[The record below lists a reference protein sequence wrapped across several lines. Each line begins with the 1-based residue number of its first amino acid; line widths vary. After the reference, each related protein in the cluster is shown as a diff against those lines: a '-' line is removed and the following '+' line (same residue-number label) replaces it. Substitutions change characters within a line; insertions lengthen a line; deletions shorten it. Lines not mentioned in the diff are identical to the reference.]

1 MKTKV
6 CSRCKAEKPMSEFS
20 PRPER
25 AGGLAVRPKC
35 KLCNVLVTKE
45 WRKKKKEFD
54 PEGYKSMLKRHRLN
68 CDPERVKETKDASY
82 RRCFDR
88 EPWKFRAKSRAW
100 WEKNKEKARKSVR
113 EWGKRNPLKRR
124 EACLRRKARMKGVPI
139 EAVDREKVFR
149 RDGGRCQMCKKEV
162 DKTAL
167 RGWHLDHIV
176 PLYFG
181 GEHSMANV
189 RVLCP
194 TCNLSKGHRILPS
207 GAPSEQLS
215 FWG

>member
-1 MKTKV
+1 MKKKV
-6 CSRCKAEKPMSEFS
+6 CSRCRIEKPKSEFS
-20 PRPER
+20 PRPDR
-25 AGGLAVRPKC
+25 PIGVRPKC
-35 KLCNVLVTKE
+35 KACMVLAHCDWKE
-45 WRKKKKEFD
+45 RKKASD
-54 PEGYKSMLKRHRLN
+54 PEGYKAMQKRHHLN
-68 CDPERVKETKDASY
+68 RDPERVKETKNASH

-100 WEKNKEKARKSVR
+100 WEKNKDKARKAGR
-113 EWGKRNPLKRR
+113 EWCKKNPLKRR
-124 EACLRRKARMKGVPI
+124 EGCLKRKARMKGV
-139 EAVDREKVFR
+139 AVHNIDREEVFK

-162 DKTAL
+162 NKTAL

-194 TCNLSKGHRILPS
+194 TCNLSKGNRILPS
-207 GAPSEQLS
+207 GVPPEQLS
-215 FWG
+215 FWR